1 MSFKVLAM
9 SSTRPDI
16 DWIQD
21 LGCSFHMSPF
31 RHWFNDFK
39 DFANGRVLLGD
50 DYEYQVK
57 GIYFVKLSLP
67 NGTFRI
73 LSDVRYIPKLR
84 RNLIFLG
91 ILDALRYSIKI
102 DNNLI
107 KVIKGY
113 LIAMKVV
120 KVSGLYV
127 LHGITLDGKGTTSVV
142 QSLDSAM
149 L

>member
-1 MSFKVLAM
+1 M
-9 SSTRPDI
+9 
-16 DWIQD
+16 
-21 LGCSFHMSPF
+21 
-31 RHWFNDFK
+31 
-39 DFANGRVLLGD
+39 
-50 DYEYQVK
+50 
-57 GIYFVKLSLP
+57 
-67 NGTFRI
+67 
-73 LSDVRYIPKLR
+73 RYIPKLR

-149 L
+149 LWPRRLGYISEKDLSSLDKLGSFCNKHLGNLEFFEHCVFRKQTR